1 VKSPLRHLLGSCASA
16 HGMPMEDYRQF
27 LERRMR
33 EELERS
39 ETEETERMRRLHWRW
54 AGMYRERLKSLTGTD
69 LDFAA

>member
-1 VKSPLRHLLGSCASA
+1 
-16 HGMPMEDYRQF
+16 MPMEDYRQF

>member
-1 VKSPLRHLLGSCASA
+1 
-16 HGMPMEDYRQF
+16 MPKEDNREF

-54 AGMYRERLKSLTGTD
+54 AGLYRERLKGLRDTD